1 MNISAKDDKSGKAEK
16 ITITNDKSR
25 LSEEDIKKM
34 VDEAEEMKKEDAEK
48 VEKIN
53 ARNGLEGYLFQI
65 KNMVA
70 DDKSGKLKKEDKD
83 KVDAVCDKALSWL
96 DGADK
101 AKKSDFDKKQK
112 EVQKELMPILA
123 KIQGGG
129 MPGGMGGMPGGFPQ
143 QQQQLTDNHH
153 DKELQNIFMNGSGG
167 AAPQIPPQTP
177 PQHNQMIN
185 PNTRCQSV
193 PVTHQQPINNQA
205 YNPLTPQLH
214 RMTTQQDHT
223 MNAKRNL
230 NFMFETPRN
239 PTQLQNERFLNNTQ
253 IPPQNSNHDHLV
265 PSGNTLP
272 GQQLLQQQNGSNQL
286 YDLAFPLNDL
296 STPEELEDIP
306 SLDNID
312 SDDLIKSLDKT
323 NGGDGN
329 AWVNDWSNATMPV
342 MNVT

>member
-1 MNISAKDDKSGKAEK
+1 MN
-16 ITITNDKSR
+16 
-25 LSEEDIKKM
+25 
-34 VDEAEEMKKEDAEK
+34 
-48 VEKIN
+48 
-53 ARNGLEGYLFQI
+53 
-65 KNMVA
+65 
-70 DDKSGKLKKEDKD
+70 
-83 KVDAVCDKALSWL
+83 
-96 DGADK
+96 
-101 AKKSDFDKKQK
+101 
-112 EVQKELMPILA
+112 
-123 KIQGGG
+123 GGG
-129 MPGGMGGMPGGFPQ
+129 
-143 QQQQLTDNHH
+143 
-153 DKELQNIFMNGSGG
+153 G
-167 AAPQIPPQTP
+167 AVPQIPPQTP

-214 RMTTQQDHT
+214 RMTTQHDHT

-239 PTQLQNERFLNNTQ
+239 PTQLQNERILNNTQ
-253 IPPQNSNHDHLV
+253 ILPQNSNHDHLV

-312 SDDLIKSLDKT
+312 SDDLIKSLNKT